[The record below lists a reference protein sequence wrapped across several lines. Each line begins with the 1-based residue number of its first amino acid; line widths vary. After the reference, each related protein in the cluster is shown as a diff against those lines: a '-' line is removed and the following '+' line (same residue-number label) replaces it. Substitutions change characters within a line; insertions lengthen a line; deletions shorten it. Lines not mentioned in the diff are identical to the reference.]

1 MAVELMTEE
10 IWFDPL
16 LPGPRGLSS
25 VNAKI
30 VPETD
35 DFFFIIHSMNNTD
48 EIVSNVELK
57 RNTGE
62 HGMRMWIAC
71 NGMVY
76 DVTECPKWRTG
87 LHEFLHFAGQD
98 LTSEFPEAP
107 HKLEVF
113 THDCVQIVGKLQ
125 TET

>member
-1 MAVELMTEE
+1 MTEE
-10 IWFDPL
+10 NWLDPL
-16 LPGPRGLSS
+16 LPAPWTVSGKRKNRPRKGR
-25 VNAKI
+25 
-30 VPETD
+30 
-35 DFFFIIHSMNNTD
+35 FFLIIHRMNITD
-48 EIVSNVELK
+48 KLVSNMELK

-62 HGMRMWIAC
+62 HGTRMWIAY
-71 NGMVY
+71 NGIVY